1 MIPGMVRYLSLLL
14 IGILIGS
21 GAANM
26 VIGDQVDYLTMAN
39 KNLQDQLAERE
50 YQLQKLND
58 ASRQKNARVITT
70 VEAYLSADSME
81 GLTEYDQLSLQ
92 LEANKKIKE
101 WLSPLVGQDVNSI
114 DSLLIPR
121 IVDDRILQA
130 EGNKYR
136 IKTHLVI
143 INEKISLYIKATI
156 LKKDSRE

>member
-14 IGILIGS
+14 IGILMGS

-58 ASRQKNARVITT
+58 AFRQKNTRVITT

-114 DSLLIPR
+114 DGLLIPR